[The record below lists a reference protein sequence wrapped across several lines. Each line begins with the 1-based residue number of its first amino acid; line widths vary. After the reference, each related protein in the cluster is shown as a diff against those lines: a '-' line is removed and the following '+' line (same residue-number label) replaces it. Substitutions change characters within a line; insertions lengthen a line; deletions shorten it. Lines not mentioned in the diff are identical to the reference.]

1 MKYII
6 LSICLLMSLGACKT
20 TNSTQ
25 ADPVN
30 LTQYLL
36 KERGLAYDKSDYK
49 KLEKGDVDISEYS
62 EFDLNNHMFN
72 DGIVYKVSLDNLFSN
87 GYNIK
92 FITDIG
98 YKNPLSWSIKD
109 SDIDIY
115 LKDDEGLKIN
125 FDTLEEK
132 KIDESLFNR
141 VYRYKGDTLKDDTD
155 YFKGANKIYD
165 FDDYMLALFEDKLS
179 ILYSFDYLNLDE
191 YRDMGK
197 REYLAFDLE
206 IEGYPIRIF
215 NSNILM
221 TNCAYYEIIYANEP
235 NFPDTCNL
243 VLKEIGILSTFYRDV
258 RNIVGDYVI
267 CDDYSLLPLKR
278 LLREMMV
285 SFINMIPIAFTRI
298 MGLDISNRRLYEKD
312 FDVFDDVIFTCRM
325 W

>member
-6 LSICLLMSLGACKT
+6 LSICLLMSLAACK
-20 TNSTQ
+20 SIEYTQ

-87 GYNIK
+87 GYNIE

-221 TNCAYYEIIYANEP
+221 TNCAYYEILYADEP
-235 NFPDTCNL
+235 IFPDTCNL

-267 CDDYSLLPLKR
+267 CDDYTLLPLKKIIKGNDG
-278 LLREMMV
+278 EFYKYDPH
-285 SFINMIPIAFTRI
+285 SF
-298 MGLDISNRRLYEKD
+298 YKD
-312 FDVFDDVIFTCRM
+312 NGIRYIE
-325 W
+325 

>member
-1 MKYII
+1 
-6 LSICLLMSLGACKT
+6 MSLGACK
-20 TNSTQ
+20 SIEHTQ

-87 GYNIK
+87 GYNIE

-132 KIDESLFNR
+132 
-141 VYRYKGDTLKDDTD
+141 
-155 YFKGANKIYD
+155 GAVQKP
-165 FDDYMLALFEDKLS
+165 K
-179 ILYSFDYLNLDE
+179 
-191 YRDMGK
+191 
-197 REYLAFDLE
+197 
-206 IEGYPIRIF
+206 
-215 NSNILM
+215 
-221 TNCAYYEIIYANEP
+221 C
-235 NFPDTCNL
+235 
-243 VLKEIGILSTFYRDV
+243 
-258 RNIVGDYVI
+258 
-267 CDDYSLLPLKR
+267 
-278 LLREMMV
+278 
-285 SFINMIPIAFTRI
+285 
-298 MGLDISNRRLYEKD
+298 
-312 FDVFDDVIFTCRM
+312 
-325 W
+325 